1 MQVLKVGGN
10 ELDEHAFLTDLART
24 VKSMDEP
31 AVIVHGGGQAI
42 ADMQARL
49 GLKTLMVDGLRVTDE
64 DSLAVV
70 QMVLSGKSNKII
82 VAALL
87 SAGVDAIG
95 ISGVDGGL
103 LRCVKK
109 RHATAD
115 LGHVGQIVEV
125 RSELIRQFADMG
137 MTPVISPISL
147 GLEGQIYNVNAD
159 EAAGA
164 LAASL
169 GVSVVNF
176 VSNVPGVLDEHDN
189 TIPALSA
196 AQTEQLIRRG
206 VIHGGMV
213 PKVRAAL
220 EVVGQGRSKCSY
232 RQSQRVGEWQRHAL
246 YSLGQFCGITQYAI
260 MFSCS
265 AKLLKYFANGL
276 A

>member
-10 ELDEHAFLTDLART
+10 ELDEQAFLVNLART
-24 VKSMDEP
+24 VRSMDEP

-49 GLKTLMVDGLRVTDE
+49 GLKTVMVDGLRVTDA

-70 QMVLSGKSNKII
+70 QMVLSGRSNKII

-87 SAGVDAIG
+87 AAGVDAVG

-109 RHATAD
+109 QHPAAD
-115 LGHVGQIVEV
+115 LGYVGQIVEV
-125 RSELIRQFADMG
+125 RSELVRQFANQG

-147 GLEGQIYNVNAD
+147 GSEGQIYNVNAD

-164 LAASL
+164 IAASL

-176 VSNVPGVLDEHDN
+176 VSNVPGVLDEHDK

-220 EVVGQGRSKCSY
+220 EVVGQGVPNARIVNLS
-232 RQSQRVGEWQRHAL
+232 GL
-246 YSLGQFCGITQYAI
+246 
-260 MFSCS
+260 
-265 AKLLKYFANGL
+265 ANGSGTL
-276 A
+276 FTA

>member
-1 MQVLKVGGN
+1 MQVIKVGGN
-10 ELDEHAFLTDLART
+10 ELDEQAFLTDLART

-49 GLKTLMVDGLRVTDE
+49 GLKTVMVDGLRVTDA

-70 QMVLSGKSNKII
+70 QMVLSGRSNKII

-87 SAGVDAIG
+87 AAGVDAVG

-109 RHATAD
+109 QHPAAD
-115 LGHVGQIVEV
+115 LGYVGQVVEV
-125 RSELIRQFADMG
+125 RSEMVRQFANQG

-147 GLEGQIYNVNAD
+147 GSEGQIYNVNAD

-164 LAASL
+164 IAASL

-176 VSNVPGVLDEHDN
+176 VSNVPGVLDEDDN

-196 AQTEQLIRRG
+196 AQTEHLIRRG

-220 EVVGQGRSKCSY
+220 EVVGQGVPNARIVNLS
-232 RQSQRVGEWQRHAL
+232 GL
-246 YSLGQFCGITQYAI
+246 
-260 MFSCS
+260 
-265 AKLLKYFANGL
+265 ANGSGTL
-276 A
+276 FTA

>member
-1 MQVLKVGGN
+1 MQVIKVGGN
-10 ELDEHAFLTDLART
+10 ELDEQAFLADLART

-49 GLKTLMVDGLRVTDE
+49 GLKTVMVDGLRVTDA

-70 QMVLSGKSNKII
+70 EMVLSGRSNKII

-87 SAGVDAIG
+87 AVGVDAVG

-109 RHATAD
+109 RHPTVD
-115 LGHVGQIVEV
+115 LGYVGQIVEV
-125 RSELIRQFADMG
+125 RAGLLQQFASQG

-147 GLEGQIYNVNAD
+147 GPEGQVYNVNAD

-164 LAASL
+164 IAAAL

-176 VSNVPGVLDEHDN
+176 VSNVPGVLDEHYN

-220 EVVGQGRSKCSY
+220 HVVGQGVPNARIVNLS
-232 RQSQRVGEWQRHAL
+232 GL
-246 YSLGQFCGITQYAI
+246 
-260 MFSCS
+260 
-265 AKLLKYFANGL
+265 ANGSGTL
-276 A
+276 FTA